1 MKLYYSPG
9 ACSLGIHVILEEIGH
24 PYEIE
29 KVDLRQPAAERKL
42 TAVNP
47 KSKVPTL
54 VRDDGS
60 VLTQWPALALWL
72 GRRFPAAHLLPPGP
86 EAEIRAVELIDYM
99 AGTVHVLGFSR
110 LFNQARFA
118 PSDADAPAVRAQ
130 GLAIVH
136 AGFALLAA
144 PLADREWL
152 LGSYSVADAALFF
165 LAFWGRERFALDM
178 PAPIVAHYDRMRARP
193 AVQAV
198 LRAEALV

>member
-1 MKLYYSPG
+1 MMKLFFSPG

-29 KVDLRQPAAERKL
+29 AVNLHQPAAERAL

-60 VLTQWPALALWL
+60 VLTQWPAIALWL
-72 GRRFPAAHLLPPGP
+72 GRRFPVAHLLPPGP
-86 EAEIRAVELIDYM
+86 EAEVHAVEQIDYM
-99 AGTVHVLGFSR
+99 ASTVHMQGFSR

-118 PSDADAPAVRAQ
+118 PSEADAPAVRAQ
-130 GLAIVH
+130 GLTIVN

-144 PLADREWL
+144 PLATKEWL
-152 LGSYSVADAALFF
+152 LGPYAALFF
-165 LAFWGRERFALDM
+165 LEFWAKVRFALDM
-178 PAPIVAHYDRMRARP
+178 PAPIAAHYDRMRARP
-193 AVQAV
+193 TVQAV
-198 LRAEALV
+198 LRAEAIA